1 MKSFFTEELQH
12 SKWEE
17 FRKLAKADTANEE
30 CSQLLR
36 RMELQDSDNEEEE
49 LLQEVNTTDEVEL
62 EAAQFE
68 ENHGRR
74 K

>member
-1 MKSFFTEELQH
+1 
-12 SKWEE
+12 
-17 FRKLAKADTANEE
+17 
-30 CSQLLR
+30 
-36 RMELQDSDNEEEE
+36 MELQDSDNEEEE
-49 LLQEVNTTDEVEL
+49 LLEEVNTTDEVEL